1 MSRFLNTLFC
11 LVLVSVFGCQSGDRS
26 APWANLHTRLTA
38 LEHERL
44 AADVDLDLK
53 TLRASNAV
61 GGIRRS
67 TAPAIDDRDSSNWG
81 NALSLVDFGQDGELE
96 FDDGSEAPD
105 IELGRDEQ
113 YLRRPP
119 LDSFWDTV
127 ERDIKNMPADLW
139 RDTKLVYVNPV
150 NLVILGTAYG
160 GSLAL
165 QQTGVDKSVEDHFER
180 AHRHFNKEWR
190 DGFAAAGNPGT
201 HFALAGAWYLL
212 GQQTLD
218 EKTYDVGK
226 TMFSALMI
234 NGLTVLIGQSAT
246 YDRGPNGERGTFPSG
261 HTSSS
266 FVMAS
271 VLHRAYGH
279 AVGAPLYGLA
289 ALVAA
294 ERIDSGEHYMS
305 DVVMGGVLGLVI
317 GHTVAAGREPEF
329 YGWKLV
335 PYVSPHSGSTG
346 VALSK
351 TFK

>member
-1 MSRFLNTLFC
+1 MSKFLKILPC
-11 LVLVSVFGCQSGDRS
+11 LVLALGCRAGGRS
-26 APWANLHTRLTA
+26 APWANLDTRLNA

-44 AADVDLDLK
+44 AFDVDSDSK
-53 TLRASNAV
+53 RPGASNAV
-61 GGIRRS
+61 GGTRR
-67 TAPAIDDRDSSNWG
+67 AIVLAIDDRDSSTWKHG
-81 NALSLVDFGQDGELE
+81 LSLVDFGQDAGNP
-96 FDDGSEAPD
+96 FPDDD
-105 IELGRDEQ
+105 IDLDLDTERESNF
-113 YLRRPP
+113 LRRPP
-119 LDSFWDTV
+119 LDSFWETV
-127 ERDIKNMPADLW
+127 KRDIKHMPADVW
-139 RDTKLVYVNPV
+139 RDTKLVYTNPV

-165 QQTGVDKSVEDHFER
+165 QQGGVDDSVEDHFDR
-180 AHRHFNKEWR
+180 AHRHFDGAWR
-190 DGFAAAGNPGT
+190 DAFGFAGNPGT
-201 HFALAGAWYLL
+201 HLALAGAWYLL
-212 GQQTLD
+212 GQQTQD

-234 NGLTVLIGQSAT
+234 NGMTVMFGQLAT
-246 YDRGPNGERGTFPSG
+246 SDRGPNGEFGTFPSG

-279 AVGAPLYGLA
+279 LVGAPLYGLA
-289 ALVAA
+289 TLVAA
-294 ERIDSGEHYMS
+294 ERIDSGEHYIS

-335 PYVSPHSGSTG
+335 PYVSPYSGGTG
-346 VALSK
+346 VAFAK

>member
-1 MSRFLNTLFC
+1 MSRFLKFLLC
-11 LVLVSVFGCQSGDRS
+11 LVAVSVFGCQSGGRS
-26 APWANLHTRLTA
+26 ARWADLDTWLTA
-38 LEHERL
+38 IENERMASAVSLDSSL
-44 AADVDLDLK
+44 ARL
-53 TLRASNAV
+53 SSAV
-61 GGIRRS
+61 GGSRRA
-67 TAPAIDDRDSSNWG
+67 TAPVIDQRDSSIWG
-81 NALSLVDFGQDGELE
+81 NALSLVDFGQDADLE
-96 FDDGSEAPD
+96 FDDGSEMPD

-119 LDSFWDTV
+119 LDSFWETV
-127 ERDIKNMPADLW
+127 QRDIKNMPADMW
-139 RDTKLVYVNPV
+139 RDTKLVFANPV

-165 QQTGVDKSVEDHFER
+165 QQTGVDKSVENHFER
-180 AHRHFNKEWR
+180 AHRHFSKEWR
-190 DGFAAAGNPGT
+190 DGFALAGNPGT
-201 HFALAGAWYLL
+201 HLALAGAWYLL

-234 NGLTVLIGQSAT
+234 NSMTVLIGQSAT

-294 ERIDSGEHYMS
+294 ERIDSGEHYLS
-305 DVVMGGVLGLVI
+305 DVVMGGVIGLVI

-346 VALSK
+346 VALAK